1 MHILHMLFVTPVTC
15 AKYITCQA
23 CRMCQIHVRAN
34 VKHGAYVKCIG
45 CHMSY
50 NTIWSVNVLNVIY
63 CNCHSLYIMHTCMW
77 HAKIVTF
84 TSYFNACHWC
94 DTHVTDVTCMSNVT
108 YFMIHWCHTC
118 HWLLQI
124 VGHKYI
130 IAKLV
135 WVLLFLT
142 GICVFGYFSYKL
154 IIQYRQYE
162 TATDV
167 QVQELHNILLFIW
180 VT

>member
-1 MHILHMLFVTPVTC
+1 MPHLWHLWHVPHLSSITSMLHICDVKCPMRYDVIYYNCHILC
-15 AKYITCQA
+15 
-23 CRMCQIHVRAN
+23 
-34 VKHGAYVKCIG
+34 G
-45 CHMSY
+45 S
-50 NTIWSVNVLNVIY
+50 
-63 CNCHSLYIMHTCMW
+63 HTCMW
-77 HAKIVTF
+77 HSKWCGICITLCMYVKCGMYQA
-84 TSYFNACHWC
+84 SYMSHQWHACQMWHMLWF
-94 DTHVTDVTCMSNVT
+94 TDVTSATPTN
-108 YFMIHWCHTC
+108 

-154 IIQYRQYE
+154 ITQYRQYE

-167 QVQELHNILLFIW
+167 QVQEFHNILLFIW